1 MPPLSLSEM
10 ALRLLMAL
18 LAGCIVGWER
28 ESRGRAAG
36 LRTNLLACVAAAL
49 AMVISEV
56 LFTQSAAAPGTG
68 SWRPDP
74 ARLGAGVLTGIGFL
88 GAGTILRHS
97 NAILGV
103 TTAASLWF
111 VTVLGLAFGSGQ
123 FALGFIGLG
132 IALLALYV
140 LPRFEK
146 HILSDWYAT
155 LSVSATLEALDEEQ
169 LRTRVSALGPSLL
182 SMRLSYDL
190 EKNQKTFIC
199 ELKLKRRDAF
209 DVSRRV
215 VADLSGVP
223 GVMRVKWF

>member
-1 MPPLSLSEM
+1 MPPLSLSQM
-10 ALRLLMAL
+10 VLRLLVAF

-56 LFTQSAAAPGTG
+56 LFAQSATATG
-68 SWRPDP
+68 GASWRPDP
-74 ARLGAGVLTGIGFL
+74 ARL

-123 FALGFIGLG
+123 FALGFIGVG

-146 HILSDWYAT
+146 HIQSDWFAT

-169 LRTRVSALGPSLL
+169 LRNRVSALGPVLQ
-182 SMRLSYDL
+182 SMRLSCDL
-190 EKNQKTFIC
+190 EKKQRTFIC
-199 ELKLKRRDAF
+199 ELKLKRREAF
-209 DVSRRV
+209 DLSRRV
-215 VADLSGVP
+215 VADLTGVP
-223 GVMRVKWF
+223 GVLRVKWF

>member
-1 MPPLSLSEM
+1 
-10 ALRLLMAL
+10 
-18 LAGCIVGWER
+18 LAGLTGCIVGWER

-56 LFTQSAAAPGTG
+56 LFTQSATAPGSG

-123 FALGFIGLG
+123 YALGFIGVG

-140 LPRFEK
+140 LPMFEK
-146 HILSDWYAT
+146 HIQSDWFAT

-169 LRTRVSALGPSLL
+169 LRNRVSVLGPALQ

-190 EKNQKTFIC
+190 EKKQKTFIC

-209 DVSRRV
+209 DLSRRV
-215 VADLSGVP
+215 VADLADVP
-223 GVMRVKWF
+223 GVLRVKWF